1 MSASS
6 RIFLY
11 KYRTKGKSKMKKQTA
26 ILVMLLVTII
36 WGGGFVAIKIALDMG
51 VTVGLMNM
59 IRAAMFTAIILVLFH
74 RHIFHMTKD
83 EFKIG
88 FLAGTAN
95 MLGFVLQSIGAQ
107 YTTLSNSAFL
117 TTTNVVMIPFMAWI
131 IMKRKPKP
139 RNFMA
144 VAICMAGTAVLAG
157 VFQNGL
163 SFNTGDIYTLGCA
176 VGFGL
181 SIVFLAM
188 QKSESH
194 FAVGAFMVAVTHFL
208 GGAFYF
214 VFVEGMY
221 MPQIDWKFA
230 ILPLVYLGV
239 GSSFLAQSLQVAA
252 QKYVNPTTASLVL
265 MFESVFGSLFSIMF
279 GFEKFTLNLLIGG
292 SLIVIS
298 LVVSEVDFKTLKMQK
313 NR

>member
-1 MSASS
+1 
-6 RIFLY
+6 L
-11 KYRTKGKSKMKKQTA
+11 KKQTA
-26 ILVMLLVTII
+26 ILIMLLVTII
-36 WGGGFVAIKIALDMG
+36 WGGGFVAIKFALDMG

-59 IRAAMFTAIILVLFH
+59 IRAAMFTALTLVFFH
-74 RHIFHMTKD
+74 KHIFNMTKD

-117 TTTNVVMIPFMAWI
+117 TTTNVVMIPFMAWV
-131 IMKRKPKP
+131 IMKRKPQTK
-139 RNFMA
+139 NYVA
-144 VAICMAGTAVLAG
+144 VAICMLGTAVLAG

-163 SFNTGDIYTLGCA
+163 SFNVGDIYSLACA
-176 VGFGL
+176 FGFGL

-194 FAVGAFMVAVTHFL
+194 FAVGAFMVAVTHFI

-214 VFVEGMY
+214 VFAEGMY
-221 MPQIDWKFA
+221 MPPIDWKVA
-230 ILPLVYLGV
+230 ILPLIYLGV

-252 QKYVNPTTASLVL
+252 QKYVNPSTASLVL
-265 MFESVFGSLFSIMF
+265 MFESVFGSIFSIMF
-279 GFEKFTLNLLIGG
+279 GFESFTINLLIGG
-292 SLIVIS
+292 SLIVVS
-298 LVVSEVDFKTLKMQK
+298 LIVSEVDFKTLKKQ
-313 NR
+313 NTV

>member
-1 MSASS
+1 MF
-6 RIFLY
+6 I
-11 KYRTKGKSKMKKQTA
+11 
-26 ILVMLLVTII
+26 VTII
-36 WGGGFVAIKIALDMG
+36 WGGGFVAIKMALDMG

-59 IRAAMFTAIILVLFH
+59 IRAAMFSVIVFVCF
-74 RHIFHMTKD
+74 RKHIFNMKKD

-88 FLAGTAN
+88 LLAGTAN
-95 MLGFVLQSIGAQ
+95 MLGFILQSIGAQ

-131 IMKRKPKP
+131 LMKKKPVPK
-139 RNFMA
+139 NYLA
-144 VAICMAGTAVLAG
+144 VAVCMVGTAVLAG

-163 SFNTGDIYTLGCA
+163 TFNVGDIYSLACA

-194 FAVGAFMVAVTHFL
+194 FAVGAFMVALTHFL

-214 VFVEGMY
+214 VFIEGMY
-221 MPQIDWKFA
+221 MPAIEWKVA
-230 ILPLVYLGV
+230 ILPLIYLGV
-239 GSSFLAQSLQVAA
+239 GSSFLAQSMQVAS
-252 QKYVNPTTASLVL
+252 QKYVNPSTASLVL
-265 MFESVFGSLFSIMF
+265 MFESVFGSIFSILF

-292 SLIVIS
+292 LLIVTS
-298 LVVSEVDFKTLKMQK
+298 LVISEVDFKAAVK
-313 NR
+313 NKS

>member
-1 MSASS
+1 
-6 RIFLY
+6 L
-11 KYRTKGKSKMKKQTA
+11 KKQTA
-26 ILVMLLVTII
+26 ILVMLLVTVI

-59 IRAAMFTAIILVLFH
+59 IRAAMFTAITLVFFH
-74 RHIFHMTKD
+74 KHIFNMTKD

-95 MLGFVLQSIGAQ
+95 MFGFVLQSIGAQ

-117 TTTNVVMIPFMAWI
+117 TTTNVVMIPFMAWV
-131 IMKRKPKP
+131 IMKRKPQPK
-139 RNFMA
+139 NYVA
-144 VAICMAGTAVLAG
+144 VAVCMLGTAVLAG
-157 VFQNGL
+157 VFKNGL
-163 SFNTGDIYTLGCA
+163 SFNVGDVYTLACA
-176 VGFGL
+176 FGFGL

-194 FAVGAFMVAVTHFL
+194 FAVGAFMVAVTHFI

-214 VFVEGMY
+214 VFAEGMY
-221 MPQIDWKFA
+221 MPPINWKLA
-230 ILPLVYLGV
+230 ILPLIYLGA

-252 QKYVNPTTASLVL
+252 QKYVNPSTASLVL

-279 GFEKFTLNLLIGG
+279 GFEAFTVNLLIGG
-292 SLIVIS
+292 SLIVLS
-298 LVVSEVDFKTLKMQK
+298 LIISEVEFKPLKK
-313 NR
+313 